1 MKGECES
8 GEVSQS
14 RARAHGVDDQER
26 QLALSLGVPGC
37 LR

>member
-1 MKGECES
+1 MKGEHES
-8 GEVSQS
+8 GVVSQS
-14 RARAHGVDDQER
+14 RARVHGVDDQER